1 LLVFLISASS
11 ILVAAPPSGLPLAE
25 PGDPGINESNLRE
38 ISDLLQQ
45 LIDDGSVAGMVAG
58 VARQGKVVYLE
69 SRGWQDIESQQ
80 SMQESSIF
88 QIRSMS
94 KPITAVAAM
103 QLVEQGKMALS
114 DPVSKYIPRF
124 GYMFVLINPDEPFL
138 SAERKPSR
146 EITIEDLLLNT
157 SGLSHRNSPFYQQRR
172 VRSRGDSL
180 AQLSNKVA
188 GVPLIGDPGAQ
199 FQYSISLTIVGRII
213 EIVSGQGFDAYLQ
226 ENIFDPLDMADTG
239 FYIPEE
245 KTDRM
250 ARIYLAP
257 AENQL
262 LTDLVPSLRIVTGN
276 SNAIFHTYHFQGPWA
291 TGPKGYYAID
301 LNTTATDNKYELA
314 FNTHATPTGTGSEGG
329 AYGQNNWGIH
339 INAPLGTPLDA
350 SGVANPALKSIYEQL
365 MNVPG
370 RSQIMQTRDI
380 SGVVDNSNTTL
391 AGGFPFI
398 AGDKLVMYLR
408 PKIVFAAQT
417 SAEQTTSLIGFTSAP
432 TLDAPVFNVGRSGQG
447 ITGQTYNQSDHYPP
461 ANADTYKGLKAF
473 DGTVTGTYGWLA
485 NNPFN
490 TTTGAYTGSVTTSVD
505 GANILGS
512 WVEVNVGKKVAV
524 NNYKIYPQNHEIQT
538 IGSRS
543 PHIFKLVYSNDGTNF
558 ITADSQTVG
567 TGIGDTS
574 QWATSNDG
582 SATYIPKT
590 FTLTENTVGQYWRLL
605 VTSVYGGLGGGGA
618 LGIQELELR
627 GVDSFTEKGD
637 VSGGAISDISGLITN
652 VIATAADIQ
661 TAFPGNATTGPEAEA
676 LKWGWMGS
684 ANSDSLSLDTTDE
697 QSVRTCDLHIWKITI
712 TL

>member
-1 LLVFLISASS
+1 
-11 ILVAAPPSGLPLAE
+11 LVAAPPSGLPLAE
-25 PGDPGINESNLRE
+25 PGDPSINESNLRE

-262 LTDLVPSLRIVTGN
+262 LTLAEPMDVAITQDPPLLEGAAGMVSTIGDYFRFMQTMLNGGELDGVRIINADSVGQMLSNQLDESLLPIGFN
-276 SNAIFHTYHFQGPWA
+276 PDALLPGIGW
-291 TGPKGYYAID
+291 GYGFGVVVDENQTSFGA
-301 LNTTATDNKYELA
+301 NNGE
-314 FNTHATPTGTGSEGG
+314 FGWTGS
-329 AYGQNNWGIH
+329 
-339 INAPLGTPLDA
+339 LGTMSWADPVSETITVLM
-350 SGVANPALKSIYEQL
+350 VQINPA
-365 MNVPG
+365 
-370 RSQIMQTRDI
+370 T
-380 SGVVDNSNTTL
+380 
-391 AGGFPFI
+391 AGGMR
-398 AGDKLVMYLR
+398 DKFKSLVH
-408 PKIVFAAQT
+408 
-417 SAEQTTSLIGFTSAP
+417 
-432 TLDAPVFNVGRSGQG
+432 SG
-447 ITGQTYNQSDHYPP
+447 I
-461 ANADTYKGLKAF
+461 
-473 DGTVTGTYGWLA
+473 
-485 NNPFN
+485 
-490 TTTGAYTGSVTTSVD
+490 
-505 GANILGS
+505 
-512 WVEVNVGKKVAV
+512 
-524 NNYKIYPQNHEIQT
+524 
-538 IGSRS
+538 
-543 PHIFKLVYSNDGTNF
+543 SN
-558 ITADSQTVG
+558 
-567 TGIGDTS
+567 
-574 QWATSNDG
+574 
-582 SATYIPKT
+582 
-590 FTLTENTVGQYWRLL
+590 
-605 VTSVYGGLGGGGA
+605 
-618 LGIQELELR
+618 
-627 GVDSFTEKGD
+627 
-637 VSGGAISDISGLITN
+637 
-652 VIATAADIQ
+652 
-661 TAFPGNATTGPEAEA
+661 
-676 LKWGWMGS
+676 
-684 ANSDSLSLDTTDE
+684 
-697 QSVRTCDLHIWKITI
+697 
-712 TL
+712 

>member
-1 LLVFLISASS
+1 MATIQFPVLFDMSGDTIVF
-11 ILVAAPPSGLPLAE
+11 GE
-25 PGDPGINESNLRE
+25 E
-38 ISDLLQQ
+38 
-45 LIDDGSVAGMVAG
+45 AG
-58 VARQGKVVYLE
+58 VDFVSSHLDFLLDMTTEVN
-69 SRGWQDIESQQ
+69 DISLN
-80 SMQESSIF
+80 
-88 QIRSMS
+88 
-94 KPITAVAAM
+94 AA
-103 QLVEQGKMALS
+103 
-114 DPVSKYIPRF
+114 DI
-124 GYMFVLINPDEPFL
+124 
-138 SAERKPSR
+138 
-146 EITIEDLLLNT
+146 
-157 SGLSHRNSPFYQQRR
+157 SG
-172 VRSRGDSL
+172 GI
-180 AQLSNKVA
+180 
-188 GVPLIGDPGAQ
+188 LIGDTDN
-199 FQYSISLTIVGRII
+199 S
-213 EIVSGQGFDAYLQ
+213 D
-226 ENIFDPLDMADTG
+226 NIFYSGGTNSNTGVDNLCNRIAKAVTRGKLVHTPKSGNTSNSGIPMGGRANIYKADGTIELPPDG
-239 FYIPEE
+239 KYAIKYNTSVSPIGDEQMLGQA
-245 KTDRM
+245 M
-250 ARIYLAP
+250 ARIASIHLVGSPLAAGIFTDKNQIQTDLETASAQTFNSGATAFYNALAVQLSKVLGGSKSTTP
-257 AENQL
+257 MKPGGRPKTYTVVEPSDYDINKTVPARLATAAENQL